1 MKVTVVDATQNP
13 IDIISIAAGSSTRRE
28 NVKFS
33 RVKKCIED
41 KHSVHEFADVTFKIE
56 GISRACLAQLTRHR
70 IATYC
75 VSGDTIVRT
84 GKGTKK
90 TVEELYN
97 MARQYQNMT
106 ILRCV
111 DETNGMISY
120 DHFSNVYYTGDKE
133 VYEVETDFGYK
144 VKTTID
150 HQFLCEDGQWKRLSE
165 LQVGDRIMVNG
176 EPLYQ
181 DKDWLK
187 NKYWD
192 ENLSQQEIGNLCG
205 VSKHCIRTWIRKFH
219 LQKPMGSWC
228 IGKTPPNK
236 GRTKYDYPPMMETSK
251 KMKGRAPKNAISRP
265 ARSDWRGVDAVD
277 SSKRQRVYHHN
288 VRTGICENCGFHG
301 ATEFHHINKNLNEYE
316 PEYIME
322 LCVAC
327 HRAIHKQEVKERII
341 PNRIVSITYAG
352 VEPVYDI
359 SMAGSNHNFIGNGFV
374 LHNCVESQRYN
385 KYDLTS
391 DDWYVIPPVIENDA
405 PRLAAFQ
412 DAMSSAAGVYRE
424 MLDDGVKAE
433 DARFVLPEATKTNLH
448 MKINARSLWN
458 FLNQRRAPHAQWEIH
473 ELADKMIEALD
484 SYNEQWHQMMDIY
497 RGTEELV
504 N

>member
-70 IATYC
+70 IATY
-75 VSGDTIVRT
+75 
-84 GKGTKK
+84 
-90 TVEELYN
+90 
-97 MARQYQNMT
+97 
-106 ILRCV
+106 
-111 DETNGMISY
+111 
-120 DHFSNVYYTGDKE
+120 
-133 VYEVETDFGYK
+133 
-144 VKTTID
+144 
-150 HQFLCEDGQWKRLSE
+150 
-165 LQVGDRIMVNG
+165 
-176 EPLYQ
+176 
-181 DKDWLK
+181 
-187 NKYWD
+187 
-192 ENLSQQEIGNLCG
+192 
-205 VSKHCIRTWIRKFH
+205 
-219 LQKPMGSWC
+219 
-228 IGKTPPNK
+228 
-236 GRTKYDYPPMMETSK
+236 
-251 KMKGRAPKNAISRP
+251 
-265 ARSDWRGVDAVD
+265 
-277 SSKRQRVYHHN
+277 
-288 VRTGICENCGFHG
+288 
-301 ATEFHHINKNLNEYE
+301 
-316 PEYIME
+316 
-322 LCVAC
+322 
-327 HRAIHKQEVKERII
+327 
-341 PNRIVSITYAG
+341 
-352 VEPVYDI
+352 
-359 SMAGSNHNFIGNGFV
+359 
-374 LHNCVESQRYN
+374 CVESQRYN

-497 RGTEELV
+497 RDTEELV